1 MKLMDFNRAK
11 NDCDECIKINPAF
24 IKAWIRKGAV
34 LEAMKQ
40 HDKAIDAYQ
49 VLFHIYDLICYFFIQ
64 EAIKLDPNAKEASEG
79 MNRVM
84 TAKYASRNDPEQV
97 KQRAMNDPE
106 VAQIMGDPGMRM
118 ILEQV
123 SKLPIMLPINA
134 FLDATKSSCCR

>member
-11 NDCDECIKINPAF
+11 NDCDECIKINPTF

-49 VLFHIYDLICYFFIQ
+49 VYYLKALFSNLYFAIQ

-123 SKLPIMLPINA
+123 
-134 FLDATKSSCCR
+134 

>member
-1 MKLMDFNRAK
+1 
-11 NDCDECIKINPAF
+11 
-24 IKAWIRKGAV
+24 
-34 LEAMKQ
+34 
-40 HDKAIDAYQ
+40 
-49 VLFHIYDLICYFFIQ
+49 
-64 EAIKLDPNAKEASEG
+64 LDPNAKEASEG

-123 SKLPIMLPINA
+123 
-134 FLDATKSSCCR
+134 

>member
-11 NDCDECIKINPAF
+11 NDCDECIKINPTF

-49 VLFHIYDLICYFFIQ
+49 VFFCFKALFSNRYFVIQ

-123 SKLPIMLPINA
+123 
-134 FLDATKSSCCR
+134 

>member
-11 NDCDECIKINPAF
+11 NDCDECIKINPTF

-49 VLFHIYDLICYFFIQ
+49 VYYLKALFSNRYFVIQ

-123 SKLPIMLPINA
+123 
-134 FLDATKSSCCR
+134 

>member
-1 MKLMDFNRAK
+1 M
-11 NDCDECIKINPAF
+11 P
-24 IKAWIRKGAV
+24 IRFFYF
-34 LEAMKQ
+34 ET
-40 HDKAIDAYQ
+40 
-49 VLFHIYDLICYFFIQ
+49 LFPNHYFGIQ

-123 SKLPIMLPINA
+123 
-134 FLDATKSSCCR
+134 

>member
-1 MKLMDFNRAK
+1 
-11 NDCDECIKINPAF
+11 
-24 IKAWIRKGAV
+24 
-34 LEAMKQ
+34 
-40 HDKAIDAYQ
+40 
-49 VLFHIYDLICYFFIQ
+49 
-64 EAIKLDPNAKEASEG
+64 

-123 SKLPIMLPINA
+123 SKLLPYYVLNILFRCNKIQHRP
-134 FLDATKSSCCR
+134 LIT

>member
-1 MKLMDFNRAK
+1 M
-11 NDCDECIKINPAF
+11 P
-24 IKAWIRKGAV
+24 IRFFYF
-34 LEAMKQ
+34 ET
-40 HDKAIDAYQ
+40 
-49 VLFHIYDLICYFFIQ
+49 LFPHHYFAIQ

-123 SKLPIMLPINA
+123 
-134 FLDATKSSCCR
+134 